1 MKGAFMF
8 NLKDKVVYP
17 GHGVAI
23 IDEVIKKHVG
33 GKEISFFRLDFIYK
47 DMTILLPVNNMSGCG
62 VRFPSDKLQIKKVF
76 DQLYKKPD
84 KKLEYLD
91 FTPSGWNR
99 RNKDY
104 QLKIQS
110 GSITDISYVYRDLMC
125 VAQQKELS
133 FGERKLLMLAEDLL
147 CQEIQVVTSQ
157 TQSSVLD
164 QLHAPFKQFLFQ
176 QANIKQFSS
185 AV

>member
-1 MKGAFMF
+1 MF
-8 NLKDKVVYP
+8 NLKDKVIYP

-23 IDEVIKKHVG
+23 VEEIIEKKVAG
-33 GKEISFFRLDFIYK
+33 RDMQFFKLNFLYK
-47 DMTILLPVNNMSGCG
+47 DMTILLPLNNMTSCG
-62 VRFPSDKLQIKKVF
+62 VRYPGDKLLVKKVF
-76 DQLYKKPD
+76 DQLYKEPE
-84 KKLEYLD
+84 KKLDYLD

-110 GSITDISYVYRDLMC
+110 GSIIDISYVYRDLMS

-133 FGERKLLMLAEDLL
+133 FGERKILMVAEDLL
-147 CQEIQVVTSQ
+147 YQEIQVVTGQS
-157 TQSSVLD
+157 QSSILD

-176 QANIKQFSS
+176 QSSIKQFSS

>member
-1 MKGAFMF
+1 MF
-8 NLKDKVVYP
+8 NLKDTVVYP

-23 IDEVIKKHVG
+23 VEEIIEKKVG
-33 GKEISFFRLDFIYK
+33 DQAVRFFKLKFLCKE
-47 DMTILLPVNNMSGCG
+47 MTILLPLNNMQSCG
-62 VRFPSDKLQIKKVF
+62 VRYPSDKLLIKKVF
-76 DQLYKKPD
+76 DLLYKESD
-84 KKLEYLD
+84 KKLQYLD

-110 GSITDISYVYRDLMC
+110 GSILDMAYVYRDLMT

-133 FGERKLLMLAEDLL
+133 FGERKLLGLAEDLL
-147 CQEIQVVTSQ
+147 SQEIFAVTDQ
-157 TQSSVLD
+157 PHATVLD

-176 QANIKQFSS
+176 QTNVRQFSS
-185 AV
+185 AI